1 MTIQAFEVGSDRDMF
16 PEHRTN
22 LKMIPRV
29 LPNQRERFET
39 EEIFKRNA
47 QASEASFKPSKNL
60 DTHNRFITCQQPI
73 MNSESTFFMNYLITY
88 QASECLLKNFGKKW

>member
-16 PEHRTN
+16 PENRTN

-47 QASEASFKPSKNL
+47 QASEASFIPSKNL
-60 DTHNRFITCQQPI
+60 DTHNRFITCQQPVL
-73 MNSESTFFMNYLITY
+73 NSESTFLFMNCFIRR
-88 QASECLLKNFGKKW
+88 QSVF

>member
-47 QASEASFKPSKNL
+47 QASEASFNPSKNL
-60 DTHNRFITCQQPI
+60 DTHNRFITCQQQI
-73 MNSESTFFMNYLITY
+73 LNSESIIIFHQNFFGFLS
-88 QASECLLKNFGKKW
+88 ASKWLFLEE

>member
-73 MNSESTFFMNYLITY
+73 LNSESTFFIHELFYHTV
-88 QASECLLKNFGKKW
+88 SEKKILWRKW

>member
-16 PEHRTN
+16 PENRTN

-47 QASEASFKPSKNL
+47 QASEASFKPSINL
-60 DTHNRFITCQQPI
+60 DKVWVF
-73 MNSESTFFMNYLITY
+73 
-88 QASECLLKNFGKKW
+88 

>member
-60 DTHNRFITCQQPI
+60 DRFITCQQPI
-73 MNSESTFFMNYLITY
+73 LNSESIFLFMNCFIRR
-88 QASECLLKNFGKKW
+88 QSVF